1 VICRGQ
7 AVRGISCFAAP
18 RFHIHFPCMN
28 DLSQRLTDRSAPL
41 RIHLIGVAGSG
52 MSGLALLLLGM
63 GHEVSGSD
71 RVTTAETERMQG
83 LGLRF
88 SSPHGAEAVTGADLV
103 VYSSAIRPDNPA
115 YAAAVAAGIP
125 LLRRAECLAAIL
137 HTRKGVIISGTHGK
151 TTTSAMT
158 AHLLREAHLKP
169 SHYVGAEIPILGANA
184 KWSDE
189 GEFMVAEGDESDGT
203 LALYQ
208 PEHAVILNIEA
219 EHLDFYRDL
228 DHIREVFT
236 TLAEQTRGK
245 LVYCA
250 EDPVA
255 SEICAGRAKAV
266 SYGWEDADY
275 TTSDIRD
282 LKGSSAFTVMKNGAP
297 LGDVEL
303 GIPGNHNILNALAAI
318 ALADSCG
325 AEFTH
330 IARAL
335 ATFAGAKRRFETR
348 YLSPSHRIIDDYGHH
363 PSEIAATLQTARSL
377 KPGRLIVLFQPH
389 RYTRTQALADD
400 FGKVLQ
406 AADRVFITDIYPA
419 SEPPIPGI
427 SGETLIEAMTR
438 HGDVPAVSVPDLT
451 TAHHAIG
458 NILEPGDLLI
468 TLGAGNVHEAGTRLA
483 ADLKVIEEM
492 RGLMPAGE
500 IDGKLYEPM
509 KRHTTMLVGGPAQY
523 WMEPHS
529 FYGFAFLVDYC
540 RQRGIPV
547 RVVGRGSNLL
557 VRDGGIRGAVIHP
570 TGGVFSEVI
579 VDGRGLVT
587 AGAGVRLKKLAS
599 IAGASGIGGF
609 EWMEGIPGNVGGAL
623 RMNAGAMGVE
633 TFDQVVR
640 VTFLDEDGV
649 IRTRERDEIV
659 SSYRNVA
666 ELRRNFALQAVFKGK
681 SDTPANIKARWEAS
695 RDKRKSSQP
704 VAASA
709 GCTFKNPETVP
720 AGRLIDSLGLKGK
733 ASGRAAVSDV
743 HGNFIVNQG
752 GACAA
757 EILDLIESIKQTSLA
772 ARGIELETEIK
783 ILGDDEPT
791 F

>member
-1 VICRGQ
+1 MTE
-7 AVRGISCFAAP
+7 F
-18 RFHIHFPCMN
+18 
-28 DLSQRLTDRSAPL
+28 SQRLTDRSKPL
-41 RIHLIGVAGSG
+41 HIHLIGVAGSG

-63 GHEVSGSD
+63 GHKVSGSD
-71 RVTTAETERMQG
+71 KVTTKETERMQG
-83 LGLRF
+83 VGLLF
-88 SSPHGAEAVTGADLV
+88 SSPHTAAAVKGADIV
-103 VYSSAIRPDNPA
+103 VYSSAIKADNPA
-115 YAAAVAAGIP
+115 YSAAKKAKIS

-137 HTRKGVIISGTHGK
+137 HTKQGIVISGTHGK

-158 AHLLREAHLKP
+158 AHVLREAGHKP

-184 KWSDE
+184 KWSED
-189 GEFMVAEGDESDGT
+189 GEYMVAEGDESDGT

-208 PEHAVILNIEA
+208 PRHAVILNIEA
-219 EHLDFYRDL
+219 EHLDFYRDIE
-228 DHIREVFT
+228 HIKEVFAK
-236 TLAEQTRGK
+236 LAEQTSGK

-255 SEICAGRAKAV
+255 TEVCAGRENAV

-275 TTSDIRD
+275 TATDIRD
-282 LKGSSAFTVMKNGAP
+282 LKGSSAFTLKRKGEV

-303 GIPGNHNILNALAAI
+303 GIPGNHNILNALAAL

-325 AEFTH
+325 AEFLLVS
-330 IARAL
+330 RAL
-335 ATFAGAKRRFETR
+335 ATFAGAKRRFETK
-348 YLSPSHRIIDDYGHH
+348 YFSPNYRIIDDYGHH
-363 PSEIAATLQTARSL
+363 PSELAATLQTARSL
-377 KPGRLIVLFQPH
+377 KPKRLVVLFQPH
-389 RYTRTQALADD
+389 RYTRTKALADD

-406 AADRVFITDIYPA
+406 EADLVFITDVYAA
-419 SEPPIPGI
+419 SEKPLKGI
-427 SGETLIEAMTR
+427 SGQTLVDAMKV
-438 HGDVPAVSVPDLT
+438 HGDIPATYLPDLA

-458 NILEPGDLLI
+458 HALQPGDLLI

-483 ADLKVIEEM
+483 ADLKILEEM

-509 KRHTTMLVGGPAQY
+509 SRHTTLLVGGPAQF
-523 WMEPHS
+523 WIEPHS

-570 TGGVFSEVI
+570 TGGVFSEVS
-579 VDGRGLVT
+579 VGTRGEIT

-599 IAGASGIGGF
+599 IAGGSGIGGF

-623 RMNAGAMGVE
+623 RMNAGAMGME

-649 IRTRERDEIV
+649 IRTRERAEIV
-659 SSYRNVA
+659 SQYRNVP

-681 SDTPANIKARWEAS
+681 TDSAENIKERWDAS
-695 RDKRKSSQP
+695 REKRKASQP
-704 VAASA
+704 IAASA
-709 GCTFKNPETVP
+709 GCTFKNPEYIP
-720 AGRLIDSLGLKGK
+720 AGRVIDSLGLKG
-733 ASGRAAVSDV
+733 STCGHAAVSEV
-743 HGNFIVNQG
+743 HGNFVVNQG
-752 GACAA
+752 GASAL
-757 EILDLIESIKQTSLA
+757 EILTLIEFIQEKALEERNVT
-772 ARGIELETEIK
+772 LETEIK
-783 ILGDDEPT
+783 ILGEDEAT